1 MRYWGKEESA
11 QSVNAFSGR
20 DDSNEFLLVAREKG
34 VVLTIMAYTGRL
46 RPKGVPYLGFKY
58 LMKGHR
64 GSASCLDIISSPP
77 PPLPLGVSFLAI
89 FYNSSGISSR
99 FLIV

>member
-64 GSASCLDIISSPP
+64 GSGSCLDIISSP

>member
-1 MRYWGKEESA
+1 MRYWGKEVSA

-46 RPKGVPYLGFKY
+46 RPKGVPY
-58 LMKGHR
+58 
-64 GSASCLDIISSPP
+64 
-77 PPLPLGVSFLAI
+77 
-89 FYNSSGISSR
+89 
-99 FLIV
+99 

>member
-46 RPKGVPYLGFKY
+46 RPKGVPY
-58 LMKGHR
+58 
-64 GSASCLDIISSPP
+64 
-77 PPLPLGVSFLAI
+77 
-89 FYNSSGISSR
+89 
-99 FLIV
+99 

>member
-1 MRYWGKEESA
+1 MSTPFHA
-11 QSVNAFSGR
+11 GR

-64 GSASCLDIISSPP
+64 GSGSCLV
-77 PPLPLGVSFLAI
+77 LGVSFLAM
-89 FYNSSGISSR
+89 FYNSSGIPSR
-99 FLIV
+99 FLIVSVT